1 MGSTQRANDPET
13 TSRVRET
20 VFDSIFDSVLLRLTA
35 AGAVF
40 VALGAVLNGIT
51 WGSGDGQLMG
61 IWAAI
66 FAVWGSGLIL
76 VGLGL
81 YSIIWWRRR

>member
-13 TSRVRET
+13 TSRSR
-20 VFDSIFDSVLLRLTA
+20 DSVLEPLFNSVLLRLAA

-40 VALGAVLNGIT
+40 VALGAVMNGIT
-51 WGSGDGQLMG
+51 MGGEGELMG
-61 IWAAI
+61 LWSAI

-81 YSIIWWRRR
+81 YGFVWWRRR